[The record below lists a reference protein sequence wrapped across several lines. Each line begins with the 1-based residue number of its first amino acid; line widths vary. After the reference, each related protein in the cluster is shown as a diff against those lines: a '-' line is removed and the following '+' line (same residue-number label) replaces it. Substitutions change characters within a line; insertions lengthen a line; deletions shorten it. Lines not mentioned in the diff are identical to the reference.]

1 MWERNLKVGGH
12 SDSETGSLITAAGQ
26 RRTRT
31 GLSPLRLVADPHQ
44 NRLCFTILTSN
55 LPLRQAK
62 LKKSKGG
69 ADFQLLVGGRIIVA
83 REKFSEKGQDNI
95 CQGIWVFFMEGQ
107 RTGEP
112 ALLHG

>member
-31 GLSPLRLVADPHQ
+31 GLSPLRLVADPYQ
-44 NRLCFTILTSN
+44 NRLHFTILTSN
-55 LPLRQAK
+55 SPLRQAE
-62 LKKSKGG
+62 LKKIKGG
-69 ADFQLLVGGRIIVA
+69 ADVQLLSARIIVA
-83 REKFSEKGQDNI
+83 REKFFEKGQDNI
-95 CQGIWVFFMEGQ
+95 CQGIWVFFVEGQ
-107 RTGEP
+107 RTGQP